1 VYRILLQVILHI
13 FFVDNLT
20 NNGMANASLGRA
32 RISTRIW
39 HDTNKPRTYVAAL
52 IRTIKSAQKAQDIRF
67 LGSSMK
73 AVVFQGLATL

>member
-20 NNGMANASLGRA
+20 NKGMGNAPLGSA
-32 RISTRIW
+32 RISTTIW
-39 HDTNKPRTYVAAL
+39 HDINKPRTYVEAL
-52 IRTIKSAQKAQDIRF
+52 IKIIKSAHKLQDIQF
-67 LGSSMK
+67 LASSMK